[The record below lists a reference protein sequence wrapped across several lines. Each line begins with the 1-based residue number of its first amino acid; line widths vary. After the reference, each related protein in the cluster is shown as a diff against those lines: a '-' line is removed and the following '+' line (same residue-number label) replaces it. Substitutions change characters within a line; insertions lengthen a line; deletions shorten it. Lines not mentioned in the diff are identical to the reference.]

1 MSSYYEKVDGIE
13 PNKTAES
20 AHINEMQANVADSDK
35 NIVKDIAGDAFI
47 YDSDEDAFKLMPT
60 SNYIDQSN
68 LNWNTDGD
76 EDGSDF
82 RLCWLSLYNTYI
94 RQNIR
99 ITKSGIETVT
109 VQVKNNTNLKIPIY
123 AEIRNNDNVLVAT
136 SSATLLPYP
145 EVVKSTED
153 DKFQEVT
160 FNFNVQNILT
170 GDYYFIIQNS
180 ILFLIFVF

>member
-1 MSSYYEKVDGIE
+1 MSSYYEKVNGIE

-20 AHINEMQANVADSDK
+20 AHINEMQANVANSNK

-47 YDSDEDAFKLMPT
+47 YDSDEDAFKLVPT
-60 SNYIDQSN
+60 SSYIDQSN

-99 ITKSGIETVT
+99 TTKSGIEKVT

-123 AEIRNNDNVLVAT
+123 AEIRNNDNALIAT
-136 SSATLLPYP
+136 SSATLLPYS
-145 EVVKSTED
+145 EVY
-153 DKFQEVT
+153 
-160 FNFNVQNILT
+160 NLLA
-170 GDYYFIIQNS
+170 Y
-180 ILFLIFVF
+180 L